1 MARVMAASMGHHM
14 VAVGK
19 KSQVRL
25 DGEMKKSL
33 CKVSHC
39 LLVSQALKW
48 PHIFSPQGCGGLL
61 ITAVS
66 ADVKLA
72 KLNRKEKIMKL
83 TCQTC
88 RTQKKIFLSP
98 KPKNEKK
105 RR

>member
-39 LLVSQALKW
+39 LYVSQALKW

-72 KLNRKEKIMKL
+72 KLNRKEKLMKL
-83 TCQTC
+83 TCKTC
-88 RTQKKIFLSP
+88 RSQKKIFFNP
-98 KPKNEKK
+98 KPKNKNKK
-105 RR
+105 I